1 MKWNAVNKQSE
12 RDTDI
17 RTRIINMLFLPVCS
31 KMRKLIA
38 VKSVMF
44 CLALFSSQLYAIT
57 MDITAE
63 FSADISKPQLNEFVN
78 TTPVTGFCANYW
90 NDCASFG
97 GFSVVIPNLTAERVL
112 DSNNTSDYMDYQ
124 PSMAV
129 DGAPKIITLTDPMT
143 NRSIN
148 VNFRL
153 VLVGVTYTRLN
164 GSSGTLG
171 MAMNVMSIP
180 GNGCKKLGGSTLNS
194 DAASFAWQYPESKA
208 DCFAFLNYRYPF
220 AGLVRISDVSI
231 GYTLQL
237 PDPLNVYAGTY
248 EGEIT
253 YVVGNGRD
261 IDLHAQSTSE
271 TELIIKLKATVKHAF
286 NIFFPGGSDDLNVKL
301 DARGGWSQWINGK
314 HMPELLQKEM
324 PFLLTSST
332 PFVVKMQCG
341 AGLDGGNQNCALQN
355 AQTNEIV
362 PLDVFLTFPGF
373 KSNGTDVNNLRMT
386 TEVNGQA
393 IDPPSAIIADRRSH
407 LDFRV
412 SRPGVET
419 MVKAPGSTWK
429 GAVTLIF
436 DTQTQ

>member
-1 MKWNAVNKQSE
+1 MKRNAFYQQDENDGRLQS
-12 RDTDI
+12 DI
-17 RTRIINMLFLPVCS
+17 KNSLLYRIGIFLTRLIRMKIIAFCCLLFASIIHAATV
-31 KMRKLIA
+31 
-38 VKSVMF
+38 
-44 CLALFSSQLYAIT
+44 
-57 MDITAE
+57 DITAE
-63 FSADISKPQLNEFVN
+63 FAADISKPQLNEFVN

-164 GSSGTLG
+164 GSSGSLG

-301 DARGGWSQWINGK
+301 DARG
-314 HMPELLQKEM
+314 
-324 PFLLTSST
+324 
-332 PFVVKMQCG
+332 
-341 AGLDGGNQNCALQN
+341 AG
-355 AQTNEIV
+355 
-362 PLDVFLTFPGF
+362 
-373 KSNGTDVNNLRMT
+373 
-386 TEVNGQA
+386 VNGLTA
-393 IDPPSAIIADRRSH
+393 NICRNYYRKRCLSC
-407 LDFRV
+407 
-412 SRPGVET
+412 
-419 MVKAPGSTWK
+419 
-429 GAVTLIF
+429 
-436 DTQTQ
+436 